1 MNIYTL
7 SIIMELKVLHKI
19 SERVLNSIDLS
30 FKRYLY
36 DRIDFNSRLIVIKG
50 SRGVG
55 KTTLILQAIKEHSDP
70 KKSIWLSLDHILF
83 TTVRVITVIDSLY
96 EEGYRTF
103 AFDEVHK
110 YPDWSIEIKNIYD
123 SYPDINML
131 VTASDALNIMQG
143 MGDLSRRADVYH
155 LKGLSFREYLSLD
168 HNINLDIYSYT
179 DLKSHHIEI
188 SETMVQD
195 IDILKYFNSYLKMG
209 YYPYFIES
217 KKRYPEKVKQVIN
230 HVIEID
236 LPPIFAI
243 DYKSIR
249 QLKKLLALLARL
261 VPYTPEITKLSRD
274 VGIGRNRIL
283 QFLDYLNS
291 AGLINLLNSARKTD
305 SIMSKPDKIFM
316 ENTNIIYALGLGIA
330 HAGTIREI
338 YAMNALSTTEEVHTP
353 LKGDFMINHTD
364 IAEVGGKNKN
374 FKQIYDMP
382 NSYLLKDGIAV
393 GGTDVMPLWCLGLL
407 Y

>member
-1 MNIYTL
+1 
-7 SIIMELKVLHKI
+7 MELKVLHSI

-55 KTTLILQAIKEHSDP
+55 KTTLILQALKEHSKPDT
-70 KKSIWLSLDHILF
+70 SIWLSLDHILF
-83 TTVRVITVIDSLY
+83 TTVRVITVIDLLY

-123 SYPDINML
+123 SYPDIKML
-131 VTASDALNIMQG
+131 VTASDALNIMHG

-168 HNINLDIYSYT
+168 HGISLDIHSYS

-188 SETMVQD
+188 SETIAQD
-195 IDILKYFNSYLKMG
+195 IDILKYFRSYLKMG
-209 YYPYFIES
+209 YYPYFVES
-217 KKRYPEKVKQVIN
+217 KKRYPEKVMQVIN

-243 DYKSIR
+243 DYNSIR

-283 QFLDYLNS
+283 LFLDYLKS

-305 SIMSKPDKIFM
+305 SVMSKPDKIFM
-316 ENTNIIYALGLGIA
+316 ENTNIIYALGLSIA
-330 HAGTIREI
+330 HAGTIRET

-353 LKGDFMINHTD
+353 VKGDFMINHTD

-382 NSYLLKDGIAV
+382 NSYLIKDGIAV
-393 GGTDVMPLWCLGLL
+393 GGTEVMPLWCLGLL

>member
-1 MNIYTL
+1 MWH
-7 SIIMELKVLHKI
+7 MELEALHKI
-19 SERVLNSIDLS
+19 SERIINSINLS

-36 DRIDFNSRLIVIKG
+36 REIDFNSRLIIIKG

-55 KTTLILQAIKEHSDP
+55 KTTLILQAIKEVSEP

-83 TTVRVITVIDSLY
+83 TTVRVVSVIDSLY
-96 EEGYRTF
+96 EKGYRLF

-110 YPDWSIEIKNIYD
+110 YPEWSIEIKNIYD
-123 SYPDINML
+123 SYPDIKML

-155 LKGLSFREYLSLD
+155 LKGLSFREYLVLD
-168 HNINLDIYSYT
+168 QGITLRTYKYS
-179 DLKSHHIEI
+179 DLKADHISIAEEI
-188 SETMVQD
+188 TTD
-195 IDILKYFNSYLKMG
+195 TDILKHFRNYLKMG
-209 YYPYFIES
+209 YYPYFVES
-217 KKRYPEKVKQVIN
+217 KKRYPDKVKQVIN
-230 HVIEID
+230 HVIEVD

-243 DYKSIR
+243 DYNSIR

-283 QFLDYLNS
+283 LFLDYLNN

-305 SIMSKPDKIFM
+305 SVMSKPDKIFM
-316 ENTNIIYALGLGIA
+316 ENTNIIHALGLGVA
-330 HAGTIREI
+330 HAGTIRET

-382 NSYLLKDGIAV
+382 NSYLIKDGIAV

>member
-1 MNIYTL
+1 
-7 SIIMELKVLHKI
+7 MELKVLYKT
-19 SERVLNSIDLS
+19 SERVINSIDLS

-36 DRIDFNSRLIVIKG
+36 REIDFNSRLIIIKG

-55 KTTLILQAIKEHSDP
+55 KTTLILQSVKEHSDP
-70 KKSIWLSLDHILF
+70 KHSIWLSLDHILF
-83 TTVRVITVIDSLY
+83 TTTRVVTIIDKLY

-123 SYPDINML
+123 SYPDIKML

-155 LKGLSFREYLSLD
+155 LKGLSFREYLELD
-168 HNINLDIYSYT
+168 HNIKLKTCSYS

-188 SETMVQD
+188 AEEIIHDVD
-195 IDILKYFNSYLKMG
+195 VLKHFSSYLKMG
-209 YYPYFIES
+209 YYPYFAES

-243 DYKSIR
+243 DYNSIR

-261 VPYTPEITKLSRD
+261 VPYTPEITKLARD

-283 QFLDYLNS
+283 LFLDYLNS

-305 SIMSKPDKIFM
+305 SVMSKPDKIFM
-316 ENTNIIYALGLGIA
+316 ENTNIIYALGLGVA
-330 HAGTIREI
+330 HAGTIRET
-338 YAMNALSTTEEVHTP
+338 YAMNALSTTEQVHTP
-353 LKGDFMINHTD
+353 VKGDFMINHTD

-382 NSYLLKDGIAV
+382 NSYLIKDGIAV

>member
-1 MNIYTL
+1 VWH
-7 SIIMELKVLHKI
+7 MELEALHKI
-19 SERVLNSIDLS
+19 SERIINSINLS

-36 DRIDFNSRLIVIKG
+36 REIDFNSRLIIIKG

-55 KTTLILQAIKEHSDP
+55 KTTLILQAIKEVSEP

-83 TTVRVITVIDSLY
+83 TTVRVVSVIDSLY
-96 EEGYRTF
+96 EKGYRLF

-110 YPDWSIEIKNIYD
+110 YPEWSIEIKNIYD
-123 SYPDINML
+123 S
-131 VTASDALNIMQG
+131 NIMQG

-155 LKGLSFREYLSLD
+155 LKGLSFREYLVLD
-168 HNINLDIYSYT
+168 QGITLRTYKYS
-179 DLKSHHIEI
+179 DLKADHISIAEEI
-188 SETMVQD
+188 TTD
-195 IDILKYFNSYLKMG
+195 TDILKHFRNYLKMG
-209 YYPYFIES
+209 YYPYFVES
-217 KKRYPEKVKQVIN
+217 KKRYPDKVKQVIN
-230 HVIEID
+230 HVIEVD

-243 DYKSIR
+243 DYNSIR

-283 QFLDYLNS
+283 LFLDYLNN

-305 SIMSKPDKIFM
+305 SVMSKPDKIFM
-316 ENTNIIYALGLGIA
+316 ENTNIIHALGLGVA
-330 HAGTIREI
+330 HAGTIRET

-382 NSYLLKDGIAV
+382 NSYLIKDGIAV

>member
-1 MNIYTL
+1 
-7 SIIMELKVLHKI
+7 
-19 SERVLNSIDLS
+19 
-30 FKRYLY
+30 
-36 DRIDFNSRLIVIKG
+36 VIKG

-168 HNINLDIYSYT
+168 HDINLDIYSYT

-188 SETMVQD
+188 SETIVQD
-195 IDILKYFNSYLKMG
+195 LDILKYFNSYLKMG